1 MKNSKYYMKEL
12 LILIV
17 IFVISSASFNWVMNP
32 YGIFNSPKIEKINK
46 LKPEFFTHLRLAK
59 AWAVYKQKP
68 DGIIL
73 GTSRSEF
80 GLDPNHPGWNVKSV
94 YNLGLSGANMYEVL
108 RYFQHVHTI
117 KTQKQVVLSV
127 DFFMFNIFASN
138 HADFEESNLA
148 MNPKFSS
155 ANKFFTLIS
164 IDTIWSSIKTLF
176 KQTEAEFAYLS
187 NGQLHWTN
195 YIRTVRKQGGHRQ
208 FFLLTE
214 EEHMN
219 NTWFNKPQ
227 KQYSFV
233 HPKTGESTLKY
244 FSSFLE
250 IAYRDNVDLRIFI
263 SPSHARLWE
272 ALYSVGLWPQ
282 FEQWKREMVRIN
294 AEQAHKYGKTPFQL
308 WDFSGYNSFTTEEVP
323 SLGDIKT
330 EMKWYWEASHYKKT
344 LGDLVLDRIFGERI
358 IANDFGKLLKSKNIE
373 QQLAKIRTEQQ
384 HYRVSVDH

>member
-1 MKNSKYYMKEL
+1 MKKPKYYMKEL

-17 IFVISSASFNWVMNP
+17 IFVISSASFNWIMNP
-32 YGIFNSPKIEKINK
+32 YGIFNGPEIENINK

-108 RYFQHVHTI
+108 RYFQHAHTI
-117 KTQKQVVLSV
+117 KPQKQVILGV

-138 HADFEESNLA
+138 HGDFDESNLA
-148 MNPKFSS
+148 MSPKFSS
-155 ANKFFTLIS
+155 ANKFFNLIS
-164 IDTIWSSIKTLF
+164 IDTIWSSIKTLL
-176 KQTEAEFAYLS
+176 KQTEVKFSYLS
-187 NGQLHWTN
+187 NGKIHSTN
-195 YIRTVRKQGGHRQ
+195 YIITVSQQGGHRQ
-208 FFLLTE
+208 LFLLIE

-244 FSSFLE
+244 FSCFLE

-282 FEQWKREMVRIN
+282 FEQWKRQMVRIN
-294 AEQAHKYGKTPFQL
+294 AEQAKKYGKTPFPL

-323 SLGDIKT
+323 PLGDTNT

-344 LGDLVLDRIFGERI
+344 LGDLVLDRIFGERL
-358 IANDFGKLLKSKNIE
+358 IANDFGKLLESKNIE

-384 HYRVSVDH
+384 DYRVSVDH

>member
-1 MKNSKYYMKEL
+1 MKNSKNYIKEL

-17 IFVISSASFNWVMNP
+17 IFVISSASFNWIMNP
-32 YGIFNSPKIEKINK
+32 YGIFNSPEIEKINQ

-59 AWAVYKQKP
+59 AWAVYKHKP

-73 GTSRSEF
+73 GSSRSEF
-80 GLDPNHPGWNVKSV
+80 GLDPNHSEWNTQSV

-108 RYFQHVHTI
+108 RYFQHAHTI
-117 KTQKQVVLSV
+117 KPQKQVILGV

-138 HADFEESNLA
+138 HADFDESNLA
-148 MNPKFSS
+148 MNPKFYS
-155 ANKFFTLIS
+155 ANKLFTLIS
-164 IDTIWSSIKTLF
+164 IDTIWSSIKTLL
-176 KQTEAEFAYLS
+176 KQTEVKFSYLS

-195 YIRTVRKQGGHRQ
+195 YIRTVRKQGGHTQ

-219 NTWFNKPQ
+219 NTWLNKPR

-244 FSSFLE
+244 FCRFLE
-250 IAYRDNVDLRIFI
+250 IAYRDDVDLRLLI

-294 AEQAHKYGKTPFQL
+294 AEQANKYGKTPFPL
-308 WDFSGYNSFTTEEVP
+308 WDFSGYNSFTTEKVP
-323 SLGDIKT
+323 LLGDTNT
-330 EMKWYWEASHYKKT
+330 EMKWYWEASHYNKI
-344 LGDLVLDRIFGERI
+344 LGDLVLYRIFGEHTT
-358 IANDFGKLLKSKNIE
+358 ANDFGKLLESKNIE
-373 QQLAKIRTEQQ
+373 QQLAKIRIEQQ
-384 HYRVSVDH
+384 DYRVSVDH